1 MQYFFKSLLFT
12 FALVITIIV
21 INERV
26 VAQDADKDLPDENE
40 FIAVEILP
48 EMIYEETPLY
58 PEEAKEKKLEGTVY
72 IKALIDKSGTVVDA
86 KVSKTCGTE
95 LLDKAALA
103 AAHKCKYKPA
113 VQKGRPIA
121 VWVTY
126 KVEFKLDKDQEKAEK
141 NK

>member
-1 MQYFFKSLLFT
+1 MQYYFKSLLFAYT
-12 FALVITIIV
+12 LVITVIV
-21 INERV
+21 LSERG
-26 VAQDADKDLPDENE
+26 VAQDANKDLPGEKE

-58 PEEAKEKKLEGTVY
+58 PEEAKEKKLEGIVY

-103 AAHKCKYKPA
+103 AAYKCKYKPA
-113 VQKGRPIA
+113 VQKGKPVA

-126 KVEFKLDKDQEKAEK
+126 KVEFKLDKDQEKPEK
-141 NK
+141 Q